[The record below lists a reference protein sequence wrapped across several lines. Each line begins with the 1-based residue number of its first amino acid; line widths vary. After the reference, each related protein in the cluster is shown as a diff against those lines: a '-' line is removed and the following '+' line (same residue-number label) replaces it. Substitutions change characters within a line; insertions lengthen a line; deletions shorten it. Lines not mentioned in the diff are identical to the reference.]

1 MSQLFAIFA
10 YSDAVAGAI
19 TTIAAIASIDSIAVI
34 SVTMTIISVT
44 MAIIAVSVS
53 VSVIVGLLDDNN
65 FLPSTTT

>member
-19 TTIAAIASIDSIAVI
+19 TTIASIDSIAVI